1 MVDWLAVG
9 WGGRVGKWPNG
20 NLGNLQRQPTA
31 SGHSAVL
38 ALELRS
44 CLTLACDYGM
54 LHSATNVCVGDN
66 GELLTKQYIAR
77 TTTKCE
83 KHSRDR
89 AEGHHR
95 RYRDLLEA

>member
-38 ALELRS
+38 ALEAASPLPATMV
-44 CLTLACDYGM
+44 CFIQPLTCAL
-54 LHSATNVCVGDN
+54 
-66 GELLTKQYIAR
+66 K
-77 TTTKCE
+77 TTENC
-83 KHSRDR
+83 
-89 AEGHHR
+89 
-95 RYRDLLEA
+95 